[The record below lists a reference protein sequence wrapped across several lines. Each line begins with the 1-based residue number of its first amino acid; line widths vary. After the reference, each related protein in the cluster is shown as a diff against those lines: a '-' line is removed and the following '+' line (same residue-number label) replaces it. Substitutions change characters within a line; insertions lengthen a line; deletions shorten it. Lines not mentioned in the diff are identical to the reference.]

1 MSDYS
6 KQDYAG
12 LFMKMKNVMASI
24 GAIEKTGRNTTQNY
38 SYMESDVIVTAI
50 RSAMIENNLAFMV
63 GMPSCE
69 LSEIVTKNKQGD
81 ERITTR
87 AMVRMDM
94 MLLDCDTGCV
104 MSVPFSNEAL
114 DTSDKAVNKAVTAAK
129 KYWLI
134 ATFMV
139 STKDDDSDKDN
150 LSKSRSNA
158 APRPANQ
165 PHDRQSHDA
174 PQNAP
179 TPANG
184 ANSGKFNWKAAQW
197 WKAAVDMLFNEF
209 EIEREHG
216 ANLLNKW
223 AKAGHLTQDMPENA
237 ALSNARNL
245 ANQILQS

>member
-1 MSDYS
+1 MSEYS
-6 KQDYAG
+6 NQDYAS

-50 RSAMIENNLAFMV
+50 RAAMIDNNLAFMV

-69 LSEIVTKNKQGD
+69 LSEIVTKNKNGD

-94 MLLDCDTGCV
+94 MLLDCETGCV

-139 STKDDDSDKDN
+139 STKDDDSDKDS
-150 LSKSRSNA
+150 LPKSRSNA
-158 APRPANQ
+158 TQNGANQ
-165 PHDRQSHDA
+165 PRDRQS
-174 PQNAP
+174 PSSTQNAP
-179 TPANG
+179 TPASG
-184 ANSGKFNWKAAQW
+184 ANPAKFDWRQAAW
-197 WKAAVDMLFNEF
+197 WKTAVDMLFDEF
-209 EIEREHG
+209 MIERDH
-216 ANLLNKW
+216 ATNLLNKW
-223 AKAGHLTQDMPENA
+223 GKAGHLHQDMPTHD
-237 ALSNARNL
+237 ALTAARNMAGQL
-245 ANQILQS
+245 VQ